1 MKKII
6 LKSLTILSVT
16 LLLVFLLSS
25 VGMAAEEMPGM
36 DHEGAADEAA
46 AAPPEPGSPGYTPI
60 EEPADD
66 SSMAAIAVSIFS
78 VPVIGWFIL
87 RSVRKNKKKT

>member
-1 MKKII
+1 MKKTI
-6 LKSLTILSVT
+6 LKSLIILSVA

-25 VGMAAEEMPGM
+25 AVLAEDMPGM